1 MVKLRDLYRRA
12 TQGITPKGVQSF
24 KTNSTRFRKYTDM
37 EEAIDK
43 AIRSYRASGQTG
55 QGSVVINMLR
65 DVGEGY
71 YKGSGIYG
79 PTRVVVV
86 HFNEFGQPV
95 TAFPRL
101 PKLP

>member
-1 MVKLRDLYRRA
+1 M
-12 TQGITPKGVQSF
+12 Q
-24 KTNSTRFRKYTDM
+24 
-37 EEAIDK
+37 EAINK

-55 QGSVVINMLR
+55 RGSVVIDMLR

-79 PTRVVVV
+79 RARKVIVR
-86 HFNEFGQPV
+86 FDEFGQPY
-95 TAFPRL
+95 TAYPLL